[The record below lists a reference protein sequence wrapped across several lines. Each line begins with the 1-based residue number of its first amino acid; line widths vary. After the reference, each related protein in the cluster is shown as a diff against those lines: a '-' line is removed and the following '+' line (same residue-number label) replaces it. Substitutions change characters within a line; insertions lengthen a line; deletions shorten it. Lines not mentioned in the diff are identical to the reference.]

1 VSRGLK
7 IGVLW
12 CTFFKRR
19 SNWRQPLQL
28 LDAYRPPSLFA
39 SQMRDAGHDVE
50 FLMCDD
56 ILQSSDLDG
65 ATRKLQDSVELL
77 YVMTHGDFAG
87 TGYDVYLHADNWRPG
102 ATGIGHT
109 NLAVAIFDTCKL
121 IDTQKGSNWQAI
133 WARAKIGAQLRLM
146 LGFDGPV
153 VIDRASALRGKAF
166 AENLINGS
174 TFAESWLEAVRQTCS
189 NSKHRKAVAIG
200 IGDTRTDAEAV
211 LDTADLASIPA
222 ARGAGSPFF
231 MHRY

>member
-1 VSRGLK
+1 
-7 IGVLW
+7 
-12 CTFFKRR
+12 
-19 SNWRQPLQL
+19 
-28 LDAYRPPSLFA
+28 
-39 SQMRDAGHDVE
+39 
-50 FLMCDD
+50 
-56 ILQSSDLDG
+56 
-65 ATRKLQDSVELL
+65 
-77 YVMTHGDFAG
+77 
-87 TGYDVYLHADNWRPG
+87 
-102 ATGIGHT
+102 
-109 NLAVAIFDTCKL
+109 
-121 IDTQKGSNWQAI
+121 
-133 WARAKIGAQLRLM
+133 M